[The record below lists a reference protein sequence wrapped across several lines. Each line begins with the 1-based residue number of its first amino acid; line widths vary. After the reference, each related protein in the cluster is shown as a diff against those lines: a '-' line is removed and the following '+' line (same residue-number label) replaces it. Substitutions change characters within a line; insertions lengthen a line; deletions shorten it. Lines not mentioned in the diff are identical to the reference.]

1 MLQTLGQVDR
11 KFIVST
17 LNGRSVLTGK
27 SSEFLVL
34 FDQHAVD
41 ERIRLEN
48 NLSGNTKRLFSQH
61 ASILR
66 SLLQINLFIK
76 LFSLYGRW

>member
-1 MLQTLGQVDR
+1 MLQILGQVDR
-11 KFIVST
+11 KFIVSN

-48 NLSGNTKRLFSQH
+48 NLSGNTKRLFSHH

-76 LFSLYGRW
+76 LYSLYGRW